1 MPNLFKRLKSLSN
14 SLLALGMGL
23 SVFSYAILE
32 KTETVEAAGSYP
44 YACSTLYSVD
54 QANSDGTLSNI
65 YCTNELAD
73 AQHHMNSSTNYVVRA
88 RDNLSPS
95 KIVMMHGGL
104 VYTYPMRS
112 GKTTLDLSH
121 WSNGNSATTYA
132 TKHREML
139 YGWTNWATGQDG
151 QIAVS
156 VNGFNGY
163 VELKEV
169 DLIPWAWVDNGKT
182 VTLGGHDTTA
192 ANEQPFATKIKQSH
206 YNVYESNGQK
216 LLSFTWS
223 SGWSANGDPATYTHV
238 LGPVPENVAN
248 GTYYSYDGY
257 TFYTDRACKN
267 HSFTYYNY
275 YQYLPFRSKTNL
287 TADELNRFIDQGVN
301 GRTSVLKGTG
311 QYFID
316 AQNKYGINA
325 AIVLAIAIL
334 ESGYGTSQYAIQ
346 RNNLFGISA
355 YDSNP
360 DSATHFQSVQ
370 ECINQMMG
378 YYLKDYSDIKDTRF
392 FGAHLGNKG
401 SGANVKYAA
410 DTYWGLKIASLY
422 YQMDAYSHGA
432 DLVDYNTVSRGLI
445 TTYNAA
451 VDLNPGSHQLFSTAN
466 KSGYQEAYI
475 IPILS
480 TEGEWTKWQC
490 NNKVENGNIVSNGF
504 ITYDWNASQVYTRSS
519 DIMIINDA
527 SNTDRVPEGSV
538 PTGDFNFVPTLSIQD
553 HILTISGTA
562 YRPGITVND
571 TNTLTHQITMID
583 AYYSGTVIESET
595 TVEKD
600 EVGHFKATV
609 DLSTLENGEYKFTV
623 STNYGYYDQ
632 YNDTDHLIG
641 SLAELPSDIE
651 VDDHTIHF
659 ENRDDG
665 ITYMLISDNSEEL
678 PDGNV
683 PVVPEEPEQPDT
695 PDENELPH
703 ILMSTLNGADMD
715 GTILSIHGLAYLTNI
730 NATEDMADD
739 ISISI
744 RLIDR
749 NDPDGQGYPLDA
761 SIGMYDQGFP
771 NGDFRYDYIAYHAS
785 IDTSTIPNSVYTV
798 EITVTNSGIT
808 NSSILYSNNKDALI
822 NEYIGSTE
830 TGGTM
835 FELTENYDYGYRVE
849 INKEASMVD
858 LTDFVINK
866 PSRQTSTITVN
877 DYAFDMDQQTLT
889 FSGNAYIRILDIDD
903 STIPSGQIY
912 LVSSEDG
919 QFYEGNVQW
928 SAGDTALPISGTN
941 GFTVTN
947 SAYQA
952 SFDLTD
958 VPPGEYKIMIYETI
972 DIDGTVYSDLFEVRS
987 ATVRQ
992 GITQANETRSFTFE
1006 QTSIRNRIKLTI
1018 NDLVETLTKDEAD
1031 KDEEDERPVS
1041 TEGVEQVDKESDGTE
1056 ISPSEETNETNNGMA
1071 EISKNPSDSSEATTS
1086 N

>member
-1 MPNLFKRLKSLSN
+1 MRKLFKWLKSLSES
-14 SLLALGMGL
+14 SLAFLLGL
-23 SVFSYAILE
+23 SVFSYVVYE
-32 KTETVEAAGSYP
+32 KTESIEASGTYP

-65 YCTNELAD
+65 YCTDKIED
-73 AQHHMNSSTNYVVRA
+73 AQSHMNSSVNYVVRA

-112 GKTTLDLSH
+112 GKTTLNLSH

-139 YGWTNWATGQDG
+139 YGWTNWASGVDG

-182 VTLGGHDTTA
+182 VTLGGHDTTS

-238 LGPVPENVAN
+238 LGPVSENVAN

-287 TADELNRFIDQGVN
+287 TADELNRFIDQGI
-301 GRTSVLKGTG
+301 GSRQSVLKGTG

-334 ESGYGTSQYAIQ
+334 ESGYGTSQYAVE
-346 RNNLFGISA
+346 RKNLFGISA

-360 DSATHFQSVQ
+360 NSATYFSSVQ
-370 ECINQMMG
+370 DCINQMMG
-378 YYLKDYSDIKDTRF
+378 YYLKDYSDIKDPRF

-422 YQMDAYSHGA
+422 YQMDAYSNGT
-432 DLVDYNTVSRGLI
+432 DLADYNTVSRGLI

-466 KSGYQEAYI
+466 NAGYQEAYI

-504 ITYDWNASQVYTRSS
+504 ITYDWDASQVYTRSS
-519 DIMIINDA
+519 DIQLINDA
-527 SNTDRVPEGSV
+527 ANTDTVPDGSV
-538 PTGDFNFVPTLSIQD
+538 PTGDFSFVPTLSVKD
-553 HILTISGTA
+553 NILTISGTA

-571 TNTLTHQITMID
+571 TNTLVHQITMID
-583 AYYSGTVIESET
+583 AYYSGTGIESET
-595 TVEKD
+595 TIEKD
-600 EVGHFKATV
+600 EVGHFKASV
-609 DLSTLENGEYKFTV
+609 DLSTLENGEYTFTV
-623 STNYGYYDQ
+623 STIYGYYSQ

-641 SLAELPSDIE
+641 SLAELPADVE
-651 VDDHTIHF
+651 VNDHLIHF
-659 ENRDDG
+659 ENRDNG
-665 ITYMLISDNSEEL
+665 TTYMVVTSVTEEL

-683 PVVPEEPEQPDT
+683 PIVPEEPEQPDT
-695 PDENELPH
+695 SDDELAH
-703 ILMSTLNGADMD
+703 ILMSTLNGADLD
-715 GTILSIHGLAYLTNI
+715 GTTLSLQGTAYLTNI

-749 NDPDGQGYPLDA
+749 NDPDGEGYPFDA

-771 NGDFRYDYIAYHAS
+771 NGDFRYDYIAYQAS
-785 IDTSTIPNSVYTV
+785 IDTSTLPNSVYTV

-822 NEYIGSTE
+822 SQYVVGE
-830 TGGTM
+830 TDGMM

-849 INKEASMVD
+849 INKEASAED
-858 LTDFVINK
+858 LTEFVINK

-877 DYAFDMDQQTLT
+877 DYDIDPNQQTLT
-889 FSGNAYIRILDIDD
+889 FSGNAYIRILDIAG
-903 STIPSGQIY
+903 SIIPTGQIY
-912 LVSSEDG
+912 LVSSDDG
-919 QFYEGNVQW
+919 QFYEGTVQW
-928 SAGDTALPISGTN
+928 SAGDTALPTSGTN

-947 SAYQA
+947 SSYQA
-952 SFDLTD
+952 SFDLND
-958 VPPGEYKIMIYETI
+958 VPAGEYKIMIYETI
-972 DIDGTVYSDLFEVRS
+972 EIDGTTYSDLFEVRS

-992 GITQANETRSFTFE
+992 GITQSSETRSFTFE

-1018 NDLVETLTKDEAD
+1018 KDLVESTTEEESSKDPSLENLENSQSN
-1031 KDEEDERPVS
+1031 KLDELESTPSAIPNSVNSETDETPS
-1041 TEGVEQVDKESDGTE
+1041 TPIGGVPGDNS
-1056 ISPSEETNETNNGMA
+1056 I
-1071 EISKNPSDSSEATTS
+1071 NPS